1 MTEEKKYLEWTEGKN
16 KAFVKDLTW
25 SRNAKNEVELKL
37 LFGDSNAPDA
47 LHTTITLR
55 PTSKA
60 GDSQYLKMMKDKE
73 VQTALL
79 PLADIEVKEGVV
91 LKLSEIVLAAKAN
104 LEQAD
109 IQVEVDIKQSE
120 GKVDSRTGESRV
132 FSNIVGL
139 VVIEAFAKVP
149 YESKFEVDL
158 DDLPF

>member
-16 KAFVKDLTW
+16 TVFVKDLTW
-25 SRNAKNEVELKL
+25 SRNAKNEVEIKL
-37 LFGDSNAPDA
+37 LFGGSNDPEA
-47 LHTTITLR
+47 LHTSITLR
-55 PTSKA
+55 PSTKV

-73 VQTALL
+73 IQTALL
-79 PLADIEVKEGVV
+79 PLADIEPEEGVV
-91 LKLSEIVLAAKAN
+91 LKLSEIVLTAKAN

-120 GKVDSRTGESRV
+120 GKVDTRTGEARL

-139 VVIEAFAKVP
+139 KVIEAFSKKP
-149 YESKFEVDL
+149 YVSKFEVDL